1 MLQQIPAA
9 AVVVAVG
16 VGFVHWRVHDL
27 SLLIENYADAGAYF
41 YLWLHCD
48 VGQMREKIEY

>member
-1 MLQQIPAA
+1 MLQQIPA

-27 SLLIENYADAGAYF
+27 SLLIESYADAGAYF